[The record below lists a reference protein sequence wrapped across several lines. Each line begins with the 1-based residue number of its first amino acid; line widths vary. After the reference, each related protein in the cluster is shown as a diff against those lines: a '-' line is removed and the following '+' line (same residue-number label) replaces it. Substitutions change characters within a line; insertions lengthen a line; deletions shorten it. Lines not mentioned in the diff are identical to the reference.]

1 MSLTADVLD
10 IKSRILQY
18 NADIKAA
25 LEGLGLT
32 VPEGTQTKDF
42 STLIGQVSTSGD
54 PIPLPMVFE
63 IPTRA
68 DNLAMHFALET
79 FEASDYSGTAVE
91 VYDTTLAQTNVLATD
106 GTEWE
111 TFPSTGVGPSYYSK
125 GLAVI
130 LQTGSET
137 VTKFFVRYKFY
148 IAGEDPTA
156 EPWRF
161 TICDIVGNN
170 TINILAGTSSVV
182 SSTEPASPAEGM
194 IWVEPIV
201 G

>member
-10 IKSRILQY
+10 IKSRVLQY
-18 NADIKAA
+18 NAEIKAS

-42 STLIGQVSTSGD
+42 STLISQVVVSGD
-54 PIPLPMVFE
+54 NVPLPMIFE
-63 IPTRA
+63 IPNRE
-68 DNLAMHFALET
+68 DMLAMHFALET

-91 VYDTTLAQTNVLATD
+91 SYDTATAQTNVLAND
-106 GTEWE
+106 GTEWI
-111 TFPSTGVGPSYYSK
+111 TFPSGGVGSPYYGK
-125 GLAVI
+125 GLAVV

-148 IAGEDPTA
+148 IVGEDPTA
-156 EPWRF
+156 EPWRH

-170 TINILAGTSSVV
+170 TINILAGTNSVV
-182 SSTEPASPAEGM
+182 SATPPASPTEGM
-194 IWVEPIV
+194 IWVEPAV
-201 G
+201 